1 MTVSINGT
9 SGLVFNDASTQNTA
23 ATGFG
28 FKNRIINGAMMIDQR
43 NAGASVTVGTG
54 AFGVDRFRSAEV
66 TDGTATVQQS
76 TVAPNG
82 FSNSLLYTVTGTD
95 ASLGSTQYASIGQ
108 RIEGFNIADL
118 GWGTAS
124 ASPITI
130 SFWVRSSVTGTYCVG
145 LYNSG
150 GARSYTAE
158 YTINVADTWEQK
170 TITVVGDTTG
180 TWLTNNGIGAV
191 LSFTLAVGSSYQQTA
206 GSWGSTAF
214 AIGTSNQTNLMATSG
229 ATFYITG
236 VQLEKGST
244 ATSFDYR
251 PYGTELQLCQRYA
264 IVYGGS
270 DTRHLGIGTMYSSTA
285 INLTLHTPTTMR
297 ASPTITKTLNGS
309 SQWLQVYV
317 GASGT
322 NSNATVELGEGGGTN
337 NFRIYCTGA
346 HSGSTAGYAAWVQT
360 LAGASLLLSAE
371 L

>member
-1 MTVSINGT
+1 MSVIINGT
-9 SGLVFNDASTQNTA
+9 DGVQFNDGSNQPAAASPYVL
-23 ATGFG
+23 
-28 FKNRIINGAMMIDQR
+28 KNKIINGDCRIDQR

-66 TDGTATVQQS
+66 TDGTATAQQS

-95 ASLGSTQYASIGQ
+95 ASLGSTQYASIAQ

-180 TWLTNNGIGAV
+180 TWLTNNGIGVV

-236 VQLEKGST
+236 VQLEQNTSATPFERRLYNQELANCQRYYLQYGKDSGNTSSPVSQLGMAASTTDAKVIYSFPVPMRAIPT
-244 ATSFDYR
+244 ATQSALQLADSISSFTITAVSQGANEQSPLACNINFSVASGLTQYR
-251 PYGTELQLCQRYA
+251 PYWART
-264 IVYGGS
+264 
-270 DTRHLGIGTMYSSTA
+270 SST
-285 INLTLHTPTTMR
+285 
-297 ASPTITKTLNGS
+297 
-309 SQWLQVYV
+309 
-317 GASGT
+317 SG
-322 NSNATVELGEGGGTN
+322 
-337 NFRIYCTGA
+337 F
-346 HSGSTAGYAAWVQT
+346 
-360 LAGASLLLSAE
+360 LALSAE